1 MFTIANIA
9 TLRGQVTADGVIC
22 LMALYIEDT
31 MSEDAL
37 ASLCERSLKHMR
49 TVVFPKLHLHHYAET
64 VSVFIK
70 ITSKAR
76 DILTQ
81 IGSAFATSFGLQA
94 AAHSA
99 DAATPIDAQAPLIGL
114 IAPVENFS
122 TPLSLSDHDLIIDQK
137 SDLDQIERNTA
148 QTPRDI
154 QAIAALL
161 DRHNVYEPK
170 RSKLLADRWVTVQRI
185 EAALYRSQHNTKRK
199 SANPVPLAIS
209 ELLDPRYRPAI
220 DATAAQLAAGQPP
233 AALLRAPSPV
243 GEGWGE
249 GDSREGVDTADELA
263 KRQRDSD
270 ISAAYR
276 ELQRL
281 NRAIDQAS
289 IDDRPALIA
298 QRRAVHQRWQSL
310 INN

>member
-76 DILTQ
+76 EIITQ
-81 IGSAFATSFGLQA
+81 IGSAFATSLGLQA

-99 DAATPIDAQAPLIGL
+99 DAATPIDAQAPLPL
-114 IAPVENFS
+114 SIAPVENFS

-185 EAALYRSQHNTKRK
+185 EAALYRSQHNSKRK

-209 ELLDPRYRPAI
+209 ELLDPRYRHAI
-220 DATAAQLAAGQPP
+220 DATAAQLAAGQPT
-233 AALLRAPSPV
+233 ANSYPV
-243 GEGWGE
+243 ERSEDGGG
-249 GDSREGVDTADELA
+249 REGVDTAEDLA
-263 KRQRDSD
+263 RRQRDAD

>member
-76 DILTQ
+76 DILAQ

-99 DAATPIDAQAPLIGL
+99 DAATPIDAQAPLPGL

-137 SDLDQIERNTA
+137 SDLDQTERNTA

-161 DRHNVYEPK
+161 DRHHVYEPK
-170 RSKLLADRWVTVQRI
+170 RSKLLADHWVTVPRI
-185 EAALYRSQHNTKRK
+185 EAALYRSQHNSKRK

-220 DATAAQLAAGQPP
+220 DATAAQLAA
-233 AALLRAPSPV
+233 AAPTGAPSPV
-243 GEGWGE
+243 GEGQGE
-249 GDSREGVDTADELA
+249 GGSPEKFSEPEKPAAPSVIDT
-263 KRQRDSD
+263 
-270 ISAAYR
+270 
-276 ELQRL
+276 
-281 NRAIDQAS
+281 
-289 IDDRPALIA
+289 RPIFKPLE
-298 QRRAVHQRWQSL
+298 
-310 INN
+310 

>member
-31 MSEDAL
+31 MSEYAL

-76 DILTQ
+76 EIVAQ
-81 IGSAFATSFGLQA
+81 IGSAFATSLGLQA

-99 DAATPIDAQAPLIGL
+99 DAATPIDAQAPLPL
-114 IAPVENFS
+114 SIAPVENFS
-122 TPLSLSDHDLIIDQK
+122 TPLSLSDHDQITTLK

-154 QAIAALL
+154 SAIAALL
-161 DRHNVYEPK
+161 DRHHVYEPK

-209 ELLDPRYRPAI
+209 ELLDPLYRPAI
-220 DATAAQLAAGQPP
+220 DATAAQLSAGQPP
-233 AALLRAPSPV
+233 AAPSPI
-243 GEGWGE
+243 GRGQGE
-249 GDSREGVDTADELA
+249 GDVIESDTAEEQA
-263 KRQRDSD
+263 KRQRDAD
-270 ISAAYR
+270 ISAAYK

-310 INN
+310 IN

>member
-76 DILTQ
+76 DILAQ
-81 IGSAFATSFGLQA
+81 IGSAFATSIGLQA

-99 DAATPIDAQAPLIGL
+99 DAATPIDAQAPLPGL
-114 IAPVENFS
+114 LGLPPVTPVENFS
-122 TPLSLSDHDLIIDQK
+122 TPLSLSDHDQIIDQK
-137 SDLDQIERNTA
+137 SDLDQTERNTA

-161 DRHNVYEPK
+161 DRHHVYEPK
-170 RSKLLADRWVTVQRI
+170 RSKLLADHWVTVQRI
-185 EAALYRSQHNTKRK
+185 EAALYRSEHNSKRK

-220 DATAAQLAAGQPP
+220 DATAAQLSAGQPP
-233 AALLRAPSPV
+233 AAPSPV

-249 GDSREGVDTADELA
+249 GDSREWVDTADELA
-263 KRQRDSD
+263 RRQRDAD

-281 NRAIDQAS
+281 NHAIDQAS

-310 INN
+310 IN